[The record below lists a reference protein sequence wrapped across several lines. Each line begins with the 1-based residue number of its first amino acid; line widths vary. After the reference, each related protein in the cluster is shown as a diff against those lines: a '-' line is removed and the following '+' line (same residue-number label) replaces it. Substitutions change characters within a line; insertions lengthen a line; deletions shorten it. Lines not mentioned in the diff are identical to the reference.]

1 MIAGASPPPAVATGT
16 RARAGFELLDRPLAV
31 LDLLRARLLRSLV
44 PLSSRLVADREAR
57 VAVAATSTVLISFAL
72 AMLSPLALL
81 AIGPIVLGVP
91 HLLADVR
98 YCVVRPG
105 WHRDRTLRLAALPVL
120 AVGLG
125 APLSLG
131 LAGVGAAVVAARAP
145 ARRRLVGVAIVGAL
159 VVSTML
165 AERWFDVALVHLH
178 NFVAV
183 LLWLAWR
190 ERRRRW
196 HLVPLALV
204 LVGSV
209 AVVLWPAPLGIDWLA
224 PASIPLRHHL
234 ATLAPGLPERL
245 AIPLVVLFAFMQSV
259 HYGLWLRVVPE
270 EDRDRPTPRT
280 FRASLR
286 AIDRELGPWLVRLA
300 GVATVALAVWAV
312 VDLYAARIGYL
323 RFARFHAVLEL
334 CVVALVLVENRSI
347 ATRRDGGRPTRSPT
361 P

>member
-1 MIAGASPPPAVATGT
+1 MIAGASSPTAARGT
-16 RARAGFELLDRPLAV
+16 RAGPRLDPIGGALAI
-31 LDLLRARLLRSLV
+31 LDGLRARLLRALV
-44 PLSSRLVADREAR
+44 PLSSRLAADREAR
-57 VAVAATSTVLISFAL
+57 VAVAATSAVLLSFVL

-81 AIGPIVLGVP
+81 AIGPVVLGVP

-105 WHRDRTLRLAALPVL
+105 WYRDRTLQLAALPVL

-125 APLSLG
+125 APLAIG
-131 LAGVGAAVVAARAP
+131 LAGVAAAVVAARAP
-145 ARRRLVGVAIVGAL
+145 ARRRIVGVAIVGAL
-159 VVSTML
+159 LVSTML
-165 AERWFDVALVHLH
+165 VERWFEVALVHLH

-190 ERRRRW
+190 ERSRRF
-196 HLVPLALV
+196 HLVPLAL
-204 LVGSV
+204 LLACSV

-234 ATLAPGLPERL
+234 ATLAPGLPGPL

-270 EDRDRPTPRT
+270 EDRDRATPRT

-286 AIDRELGPWLVRLA
+286 ALDRELGPWLVRLA
-300 GVATVALAVWAV
+300 VLATVALAVWAV

-334 CVVALVLVENRSI
+334 CVVALVLVENQTI
-347 ATRRDGGRPTRSPT
+347 ATRRGGGHRSRSRT